1 MAQAVTLNDVVGKL
15 DAIHTRIV
23 QIEERQQ
30 QAAKRE
36 EDIDRRLTAVEQ
48 AEKTIPWKLLGVA
61 GGVASLMLIPAIST
75 MVMIGRRD
83 AQLESLAQ
91 RVERIDQTT
100 ASIREDVV
108 GLAESRAA
116 EDARR
121 EDDRRRIEMLERLS
135 SVRPPPTSPR

>member
-36 EDIDRRLTAVEQ
+36 EDIDRRLKAVEQ

-61 GGVASLMLIPAIST
+61 GGVASLLLIPAIST

-108 GLAESRAA
+108 SLAESRAA

-121 EDDRRRIEMLERLS
+121 EDDRRRIEVLERLS
-135 SVRPPPTSPR
+135 SIRPPPTSPR

>member
-36 EDIDRRLTAVEQ
+36 EDIDRRLKAVEQ

-108 GLAESRAA
+108 SLAESRAA

-121 EDDRRRIEMLERLS
+121 EDDRRRIEVLERLS
-135 SVRPPPTSPR
+135 SIRPPPTNPR

>member
-1 MAQAVTLNDVVGKL
+1 VAQAVTLNDVVGKL

-36 EDIDRRLTAVEQ
+36 EDIDRRLKAVEQ

-108 GLAESRAA
+108 SLAESRAA

>member
-36 EDIDRRLTAVEQ
+36 EDIDRRLKAVEQ

-108 GLAESRAA
+108 SLAESRAA